1 MRMQLMQPGLRG
13 AMVACALAACGGDAP
28 ATVDAALD
36 AAVPVDATVDAA
48 PDADVT
54 PDGSTICLT
63 EDRDDPYVPG
73 MEKVGA
79 NGYRVALGASVPG
92 PPEKGDNHWTV
103 QVHDATGAAVND
115 LGIDVIPFMPD
126 HGHGTPVAEI
136 VTATGA
142 EGLYE
147 IDRVNLWMRGLWT
160 NRVVLRDA
168 QGAELDRVTFAFC
181 IDRP

>member
-1 MRMQLMQPGLRG
+1 MQLTQPRFAVIAAWGL
-13 AMVACALAACGGDAP
+13 VACGTAAPTTFDA
-28 ATVDAALD
+28 
-36 AAVPVDATVDAA
+36 PVDAVAPADAAPDAA

-54 PDGSTICLT
+54 PDASTICLT

-79 NGYRVALGASVPG
+79 AGYRVALVASVPG

-103 QVHDATGAAVND
+103 QVHDATGAARDD
-115 LGIDVIPFMPD
+115 LGLDVIPWMPD
-126 HGHGTPVAEI
+126 HGHGTPVAES
-136 VTATGA
+136 VTATGVD
-142 EGLYE
+142 GVYE

-160 NRVVLRDA
+160 NRISILDP